1 MSDEYDGTTIAAL
14 EFEIEELKLKLE
26 PFQQAVDHI
35 SEDGKTTRSVSCNQ
49 WAMIH
54 PERLTDLIICEEK
67 LATSNNMT
75 HNISKSCQGETCR
88 ICGQP
93 ATHKVGEEITYSCS
107 LPRLLPNPIP
117 HRHNYTAYV
126 CCTCFAM
133 IFGTTV
139 PCNQFRSG
147 II

>member
-26 PFQQAVDHI
+26 PFQQAVAHI

-75 HNISKSCQGETCR
+75 CAMLEVSEDQRDI
-88 ICGQP
+88 I
-93 ATHKVGEEITYSCS
+93 EIEY
-107 LPRLLPNPIP
+107 R
-117 HRHNYTAYV
+117 
-126 CCTCFAM
+126 
-133 IFGTTV
+133 
-139 PCNQFRSG
+139 
-147 II
+147 